1 MEQNLQ
7 QSITVRIV
15 FLLEMLAALP
25 RMTIVSFSFFYFS
38 LYLDEYE
45 QMLWSLRRW
54 RRVVFFLREIGATG
68 GFATGL
74 TSM

>member
-15 FLLEMLAALP
+15 FLLEMLMG
-25 RMTIVSFSFFYFS
+25 MTIVSFSFFYFS